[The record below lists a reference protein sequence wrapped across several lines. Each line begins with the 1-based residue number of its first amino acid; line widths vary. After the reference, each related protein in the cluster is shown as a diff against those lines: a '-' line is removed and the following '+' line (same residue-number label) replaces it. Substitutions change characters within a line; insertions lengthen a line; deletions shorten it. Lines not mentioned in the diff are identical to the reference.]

1 MPAISAS
8 PMPLFDRLAA
18 DGSAQLAGADALRE
32 SVARELGRLFNMRS
46 PLTFEAFGASDGTVL
61 DYGLPDFSDRS
72 LQSAP
77 DREAIAAAV
86 KHAVALFEP
95 RLANVSV
102 NFAFPDT
109 HASRAVVTVGGDL
122 RSGRDVTR
130 VAFELAANG
139 ERFTVA
145 RAAEPV

>member
-1 MPAISAS
+1 MPAISVS
-8 PMPLFDRLAA
+8 SMPLFDRLAA
-18 DGSAQLAGADALRE
+18 DGEARLSGADALRE

-72 LQSAP
+72 LQSEP

-86 KHAVALFEP
+86 KHAIALFEP

-102 NFAFPDT
+102 GFTP
-109 HASRAVVTVGGDL
+109 RAVLTVNGDL
-122 RSGRDVTR
+122 RSGRSVAH
-130 VAFELAANG
+130 VAFELTGNG
-139 ERFTVA
+139 EGFAVA
-145 RAAEPV
+145 RASEPS